1 MTSESK
7 ALESKALVK
16 IERPSRYGKQ
26 LASHLS
32 HKSELA
38 EILGGWQLTMPLG
51 IATITADDDL
61 LIMTAKAE
69 NTADLERI
77 QFVLDKHLKQF
88 TTKLP
93 EFEILWLKA

>member
-1 MTSESK
+1 MN
-7 ALESKALVK
+7 LESKTLVN
-16 IERPSRYGKQ
+16 IERATRYGKQ

-32 HKSELA
+32 HKSEST
-38 EILGGWQLTMPLG
+38 EIAGGWQLTMAIG

-61 LIMTAKAE
+61 LTMTAKAE

-93 EFEILWLKA
+93 EFEIVWVQV